1 MAQVNCT
8 SEKAQMV
15 SIAPASN
22 TQTVQVHTTPQIR
35 VLLVEDNDT
44 SRQLMS
50 DYLEYHGYQVCS
62 LAGGTSVDVMMAQF
76 QPHVILLDLKLP
88 DVDGFTLLEQFQQ
101 RLDWQTV
108 PVIVVSAFA
117 FQADR
122 RRALGLGARQ
132 YLVKPV
138 NLVQLRRT
146 IADEIRMLAVC

>member
-1 MAQVNCT
+1 
-8 SEKAQMV
+8 MV
-15 SIAPASN
+15 FIVPASN
-22 TQTVQVHTTPQIR
+22 AQTVQVHPTPQIR

-50 DYLEYHGYQVCS
+50 DYLEYHGYEVCS
-62 LAGGTSVDVMMAQF
+62 LSSGAAVNEMMSQF
-76 QPHVILLDLKLP
+76 QPNVILLDLKLP

-101 RLDWQTV
+101 RLDWKAI

-117 FQADR
+117 FQADQ

-138 NLVQLRRT
+138 NLMQLRRT
-146 IADEIRMLAVC
+146 ITDELRMLAAC